1 MQRNQSI
8 EPSRKA
14 TYDVIVVGS
23 GAAGGMA
30 PFVLATK
37 GVKVLLFEAGGNSD
51 VYKSKTMEWP
61 YETPYRGDLAPSQH
75 ALNVAEYDMLDRPY
89 GLAKEMAPYKKVYS
103 YAADRYTKSK
113 LVDERESPFTG
124 TPYAWVRARVRGG
137 KTMLWGRG
145 ALRLGPQDFKAK
157 S

>member
-30 PFVLATK
+30 AFVLATK
-37 GVKVLLFEAGGNSD
+37 GVKVLLLEAGGNTD

-61 YETPYRGDLAPSQH
+61 YETPF
-75 ALNVAEYDMLDRPY
+75 V
-89 GLAKEMAPYKKVYS
+89 
-103 YAADRYTKSK
+103 
-113 LVDERESPFTG
+113 VDSRHRS
-124 TPYAWVRARVRGG
+124 TP
-137 KTMLWGRG
+137 
-145 ALRLGPQDFKAK
+145 
-157 S
+157 

>member
-1 MQRNQSI
+1 MQRIQSI
-8 EPSRKA
+8 EPSGKV
-14 TYDVIVVGS
+14 TYDVIVFGS

-30 PFVLATK
+30 TCVLATK
-37 GVKVLLFEAGGNSD
+37 GANVLLLEAGGNSD

-61 YETPYRGDLAPSQH
+61 YDTRFRGVLAPSQH
-75 ALNVAEYDMLDRPY
+75 ALNVAEYEMLDRPY

-113 LVDERESPFTG
+113 VADERESPFTG
-124 TPYAWVRARVRGG
+124 TPYAWVRAA
-137 KTMLWGRG
+137 TT
-145 ALRLGPQDFKAK
+145 